1 MSADANMREPMSADA
16 NMREPGAL
24 AAPSPASAA
33 STIET
38 VSLLLTGGFE
48 HLGWHLAL
56 LVQPA
61 PTL

>member
-1 MSADANMREPMSADA
+1 MSLDANMRQPVSADA

-48 HLGWHLAL
+48 HLG
-56 LVQPA
+56 
-61 PTL
+61 